1 MINLLLLKLKF
12 VGLALVFAIMGLLLF
27 SFSTSRQAADDI
39 WKQLGMT
46 REQGIDGMK
55 QSFLNGYLYYYG
67 ARNAKNI
74 AVNDRA
80 AIARDLLTYT
90 RQYVSSPVFKKEY
103 EKLRTDAKPEP
114 PTETVP
120 TKEEI
125 RKEKIAET
133 EKSIRKTE
141 DAMKISADMAK
152 IMKPTLEL
160 LKKTLADYKDPASK
174 NIEAYYM
181 YEKNEQASRVR
192 SYNDRLARWDKDYP
206 ADFREKIKLRLQKF
220 LELSATVDFDAELK
234 QVGNKKKF
242 VNPAY
247 EAKSYDWKQIFR
259 AGREVIEPARKFA
272 DQWMQDLEKDMQMA
286 SAQRN

>member
-90 RQYVSSPVFKKEY
+90 RQYVSSPFFKKEY

-206 ADFREKIKLRLQKF
+206 ADFREKIKLRVQKL
-220 LELSATVDFDAELK
+220 LEL
-234 QVGNKKKF
+234 
-242 VNPAY
+242 
-247 EAKSYDWKQIFR
+247 
-259 AGREVIEPARKFA
+259 
-272 DQWMQDLEKDMQMA
+272 
-286 SAQRN
+286 